1 MTTESFDIGDKERFK
16 ATFKDDAG
24 ALKNPTTVV
33 ATLREPDGAIST
45 PTVTNQSVGVHTID
59 HTMAKTGRHF
69 LGFKGTGVVV
79 SSQEIEFYVKVEN
92 AK

>member
-1 MTTESFDIGDKERFK
+1 MVTESFDIGDRERFK

-33 ATLREPDGAIST
+33 ATLREPDGTIST
-45 PTVTNQSVGVHTID
+45 PSVSNPSVGVHEVDLTFSQ
-59 HTMAKTGRHF
+59 TGRHF
-69 LGFKGTGVVV
+69 LQFKGTGVVV
-79 SSQEIEFYVKVEN
+79 SAQETEFYVKVEN